1 MTPQSP
7 RRFLIVEPSIFQ
19 PSLPSPS
26 FLFLVAIGIIGLVF
40 EVSFSWRRGALLLL
54 NALEFFQG
62 FLFRGFFFSFA
73 SSSICFCLS
82 ISFQPSPNFE
92 RFSLRGSSGCPLG
105 PVFVGGPAG
114 CLESQIM
121 GGKMADVFITSET
134 RVTLFP
140 PVNEYSHRFLA
151 PRVAFVFDIRA
162 PFQSVPFMTRLVT
175 GLQERTSWGL
185 SFWWSPS
192 WYHASVKSI
201 LDILDERTECHQL
214 DGIKL

>member
-1 MTPQSP
+1 
-7 RRFLIVEPSIFQ
+7 
-19 PSLPSPS
+19 
-26 FLFLVAIGIIGLVF
+26 
-40 EVSFSWRRGALLLL
+40 
-54 NALEFFQG
+54 
-62 FLFRGFFFSFA
+62 
-73 SSSICFCLS
+73 
-82 ISFQPSPNFE
+82 
-92 RFSLRGSSGCPLG
+92 
-105 PVFVGGPAG
+105 
-114 CLESQIM
+114 M

-192 WYHASVKSI
+192 
-201 LDILDERTECHQL
+201 
-214 DGIKL
+214 